1 MTGLAGFAVGWWV
14 VAAALVLRPAPEPAG
29 SLQLAIVG
37 VALGFLPVVVG
48 VAALVRWTRT
58 STSGATTP
66 LALAIRWA
74 AILSIAALTSPLFAF
89 SVPWNS
95 LEAAYRIS
103 EALCLIV
110 FLDGP
115 VVPSQERVTSVPPPS
130 SVAVPRSARTPS
142 APARPSPGPGPASPF

>member
-1 MTGLAGFAVGWWV
+1 MTGLASFAIGWWV
-14 VAAALVLRPAPEPAG
+14 VAAALVLRPEPQPAG
-29 SLQLAIVG
+29 SLQLVL
-37 VALGFLPVVVG
+37 VWFALDFLPVVVG
-48 VAALVRWTRT
+48 VAALLRWTRT
-58 STSGATTP
+58 RTSETTTP

-74 AILSIAALTSPLFAF
+74 AILSIAALASPLFAF

-95 LEAAYRIS
+95 FEAAYRIS

-115 VVPSQERVTSVPPPS
+115 VVPSRERVTSVPPPS